1 MMDSDLA
8 GARVLVVGLG
18 DIGGTLAASLV
29 GGGAEVTG
37 VRRGASAPAGVEL
50 VRADA
55 GDPSAVAALPDG
67 FDAAVLCLTP
77 DGYDEA
83 GYRRGYLAP
92 AQTLAERW
100 RERPPRQI
108 LWVSS
113 TAVYGA
119 TCGETVDDAT
129 APAPDN
135 FRGSVLLE
143 AEAALRA
150 TGAAVTAVRFS
161 GLYGPGRTAL
171 IRRALEGRGAPA
183 APPHY
188 TNRIHRDD
196 AVAVLAFLIERFRAG
211 VEPPPSVIGSDP
223 APAPRHEVLAWLAAQ
238 LGVTL
243 ESEEGAG
250 RDRAPSRRLLPSALQ
265 GLGYRWRHADY
276 RSGFGAVLEEMRG
289 SGELAALRA
298 SAASS

>member
-1 MMDSDLA
+1 MNDPDLT
-8 GARVLVVGLG
+8 GTRVVVVGLG

-29 GGGAEVTG
+29 ARGAAVTG
-37 VRRGASAPAGVEL
+37 VRRGAAAPAGVEL

-55 GDPSAVAALPDG
+55 ADPAALAGLPDG
-67 FDAAVLCLTP
+67 FDSAVLCLTP
-77 DGYDEA
+77 DDYDEA

-92 AQTLAERW
+92 ASALAERW
-100 RERPPRQI
+100 RERPPQQI

-113 TAVYGA
+113 TAVYGSA
-119 TCGETVDDAT
+119 CGESVDDAT
-129 APAPDN
+129 QPAPDN
-135 FRGSVLLE
+135 FRGSVMLE

-171 IRRALEGRGAPA
+171 IRRALEGRGAAA

-196 AVAVLAFLIERFRAG
+196 AVAVLAFLIERCRSG
-211 VEPPPSVIGSDP
+211 VQLPPSVIGSDP

-238 LGVTL
+238 LDVTPTP
-243 ESEEGAG
+243 EEGG
-250 RDRAPSRRLLPSALQ
+250 GPDRAPSRRLLPTALQ
-265 GLGYRWRHADY
+265 KLGYRWRHADY
-276 RSGFGAVLEEMRG
+276 RSGFAEVLEQMRA
-289 SGELAALRA
+289 SGELAALRNA
-298 SAASS
+298 VASS